1 MQTRQVTGSV
11 SIFLA
16 LTITMMLSFCMVLIQ
31 SARENAM
38 LLKADITVDTAVKSI
53 MAEYHQTLWESYDL
67 LYIDSSYG
75 DTLPNYEYVK
85 QHVSDYVEENL
96 QYDNVAWFSLA
107 QTDSKLSNVLLAS
120 NEYGSDFYLQAV
132 KAMEASI
139 GISYIEQILEWFE
152 QVDSIMDT
160 QELLESESQKAN
172 EVIEQVNGTQV
183 EVEEAVW
190 GEDQN
195 GNPIIVEEAEYETVD
210 IENPLDQILSDN
222 LLLGQI
228 IENHSDISN
237 AWIDV
242 SQLASHRQLAVGTKK
257 EKLETDGIWN
267 KALFC
272 KYAIDHFTSY
282 VDQKEDTEG
291 LQYPLEYIIG
301 GKSSDNQNM
310 EVVTM
315 KLLVI
320 REIDNYLNLL
330 KDDIKRAEADAIGA
344 AAATLVPWVAPIVS
358 QATLICW
365 AYEESIE
372 ELQHL
377 FQGKSIPLLKSLGLE
392 GVSEV
397 TLSYEEYL
405 YLLMLM
411 QNRETLTMRTI
422 DMIEADIRK
431 EQEDFRIDGCISK
444 ADITMTLQD
453 IYEKEYT
460 ITKTVRY
467 QE

>member
-85 QHVSDYVEENL
+85 QHVSDYVEDNL
-96 QYDNVAWFSLA
+96 QYDNVAWFSLV

-120 NEYGSDFYLQAV
+120 DEYGSDFYLQAV

-222 LLLGQI
+222 LLLEQI
-228 IENHSDISN
+228 IENQSDVSF
-237 AWIDV
+237 AQIDV

-282 VDQKEDTEG
+282 VDQKEDAEG
-291 LQYPLEYIIG
+291 LRYPLEYVIG

-310 EVVTM
+310 EVVAM

-392 GVSEV
+392 GISEV
-397 TLSYEEYL
+397 TLSYKEYL

-422 DMIEADIRK
+422 DMIEADVRK
-431 EQEDFRIDGCISK
+431 EQENFRIDGCISK

-453 IYEKEYT
+453 IYEKEYM
-460 ITKTVRY
+460 ITKTIRY

>member
-85 QHVSDYVEENL
+85 QHVSDYVEDNL
-96 QYDNVAWFSLA
+96 QYDNVAWFSLV

-120 NEYGSDFYLQAV
+120 DEYGSDFYLQAV

-222 LLLGQI
+222 LLLEQI

-237 AWIDV
+237 AQIDV

-272 KYAIDHFTSY
+272 KYVLDHFISY
-282 VDQKEDTEG
+282 VDQKEDAEG
-291 LQYPLEYIIG
+291 LRYPLEYVIG

-310 EVVTM
+310 EVVAM

-392 GVSEV
+392 GISEV
-397 TLSYEEYL
+397 TLSYKEYL

-422 DMIEADIRK
+422 DMIEADVRK
-431 EQEDFRIDGCISK
+431 EQENFRIDGCISK

-453 IYEKEYT
+453 IYEKEYM